1 MFNSKTRLF
10 GRPSR
15 LPNKHWQLIIACGV
29 LVGIASIWPSSKQVS
44 TNSRQLIE
52 LPQNDFKSESDGITF
67 SLASR
72 SNEAIDIVKQN
83 TQDEPSAEQFRQAAE
98 SPVVAKQNTNEP
110 TLAAAKTEPEQA
122 EVGGEH
128 SYQYTIEKGDTLGK
142 IFTRFN
148 IDQTTMYQVLEADI
162 SVLALDTLSPGHD
175 LTFTIDHDQQQLL
188 ALQLAFNPAQ
198 KIIFKRVD
206 ASSFEYETINIE
218 GQWQKQAIAGTIEGS
233 FYVSARKAGLSPSE
247 VEQVAQMFKDKLR
260 FSRDFRAG
268 DVFQVV
274 RNRQY
279 IDDELTG
286 QSEIS
291 AVRIFNRGNEYSAYL
306 FSNGNYY
313 DKDGES
319 LARAFMRVPLKGAHR
334 VTSGFNPRRKHPITR
349 RISPHNGADFGVA
362 IGTPVLAAGDGVV
375 TRVENHPYAGK
386 YIVIQ
391 HGGKYRS
398 RYLHLNKFKVRKGQ
412 RVTRGQVIADSGNT
426 GRSTGP
432 HLHYEFHINGR
443 AVNPMT
449 AKIPLASAIDKQERA
464 EFDQLVS
471 NMNDLIAAG

>member
-110 TLAAAKTEPEQA
+110 TLTAAKTEPEQA
-122 EVGGEH
+122 EVGGER

>member
-1 MFNSKTRLF
+1 MFDSKTRLF

-15 LPNKHWQLIIACGV
+15 LPNKHWQLIIACGA
-29 LVGIASIWPSSKQVS
+29 LVGIASIWPSPKQVS
-44 TNSRQLIE
+44 STSRQLIE
-52 LPQNDFKSESDGITF
+52 LPQNDFKAESDGITF
-67 SLASR
+67 SLASS
-72 SNEAIDIVKQN
+72 SNEAIDMVKQN
-83 TQDEPSAEQFRQAAE
+83 TQAEPSAEQFRQAAE
-98 SPVVAKQNTNEP
+98 SPVVDQQNKSEP
-110 TLAAAKTEPEQA
+110 ALAAAKPEPEQA
-122 EVGGEH
+122 EVLGER

-175 LTFTIDHDQQQLL
+175 LTFTIDHDNQQLL

-334 VTSGFNPRRKHPITR
+334 VTSGFNPRRKHPITG
-349 RISPHNGADFGVA
+349 RISPHNGADFGLA

-464 EFDQLVS
+464 EFNQLVS
-471 NMNDLIAAG
+471 NMNNLIAAG

>member
-110 TLAAAKTEPEQA
+110 TLAAAKAEPEQA
-122 EVGGEH
+122 EVGGER

>member
-1 MFNSKTRLF
+1 MFNSKAQMF
-10 GRPSR
+10 GRPSK
-15 LPNKHWQLIIACGV
+15 LPSKHWQLILACGAV
-29 LVGIASIWPSSKQVS
+29 ITIASIWPTQQSTTSS
-44 TNSRQLIE
+44 SRQLIE
-52 LPQNDFKSESDGITF
+52 LPQNSFNQDNDTQVFELAPSSRKTIE
-67 SLASR
+67 LAS
-72 SNEAIDIVKQN
+72 KT
-83 TQDEPSAEQFRQAAE
+83 TQTEPSAEQFKQHAEPSVTKENDAPQAA
-98 SPVVAKQNTNEP
+98 AEP
-110 TLAAAKTEPEQA
+110 SNALENSVQT
-122 EVGGEH
+122 
-128 SYQYTIEKGDTLGK
+128 YRYTIKKGDTLGK

-162 SVLALDTLSPGHD
+162 SVLALDTLSLGHQ
-175 LTFTIDHDQQQLL
+175 LTFTIDHDKQELQ

-198 KIIFKRVD
+198 QIVFKRVD
-206 ASSFEYETINIE
+206 ATSFEYETVTIE
-218 GQWQKQAIAGTIEGS
+218 GQWQKQAISGTIEGS
-233 FYVSARKAGLSPSE
+233 FYVSARKAGLNANE
-247 VEQVAQMFKDKLR
+247 VDQVSQMFQDKIR

-279 IDDELTG
+279 IDGALTG

-313 DKDGES
+313 DKEGES
-319 LARAFMRVPLKGAHR
+319 LARAFMRIPLKRKQR
-334 VTSGFNPRRKHPITR
+334 VSSPFNPRRKHPITG
-349 RISPHNGADFGVA
+349 RISPHNGTDFGVA
-362 IGTPVLAAGDGVV
+362 IGTPVLAAGDGVI
-375 TRVENHPYAGK
+375 TRIENHPYAGK

-412 RVTRGQVIADSGNT
+412 RVTRGQVIAESGNT

-443 AVNPMT
+443 AVNPMK
-449 AKIPLASAIDKQERA
+449 AKIPLASAIDKQDRIA
-464 EFDQLVS
+464 FNQLITD
-471 NMNDLIAAG
+471 MNQLIESS

>member
-44 TNSRQLIE
+44 TSSRQLIE

-98 SPVVAKQNTNEP
+98 SPVVAKPNTNEP

-122 EVGGEH
+122 EVGGER

-175 LTFTIDHDQQQLL
+175 LTFTIDHDQQQLM